1 VAERR
6 QRVQPFA
13 EDPSSFGRRLLTSR
27 PAPPQLPTTP
37 LAADKA
43 AGAAANGPC
52 YASELSTAGSES
64 GYSFE
69 DSASERSRGGA
80 CPLSRP
86 SSMRRL
92 GAMMFASGEGC
103 CCCCTM
109 IVTALHVFSCILVIL
124 RGLSVQRHLRVWPPL
139 CCLHNTSAGCT
150 VLHTPACLPA
160 VPESEEIPLPLLP
173 LFRCGHCH
181 RPHSQHLF
189 AQRCSWQ
196 RHSPPQ
202 QQAPRQLF
210 APRQAAWWAQSRRQS
225 SPLWQWRQPEQAPSW
240 GASPSPR
247 SARSAFG
254 YLS

>member
-1 VAERR
+1 MSEACGGVLFHGYYLLSSQPAIDAPMFCVFGISVPFEAQLPWCLRRYQLAADPSLAPRLPAHPFPFFSCCRFAVRHGMAGFVKGMVPAVEAFVAERR

-13 EDPSSFGRRLLTSR
+13 EDPSSFGRRLLTSS

-37 LAADKA
+37 LTADKA

-103 CCCCTM
+103 CCCWT
-109 IVTALHVFSCILVIL
+109 IE
-124 RGLSVQRHLRVWPPL
+124 QL
-139 CCLHNTSAGCT
+139 CMC
-150 VLHTPACLPA
+150 VPAFC
-160 VPESEEIPLPLLP
+160 
-173 LFRCGHCH
+173 
-181 RPHSQHLF
+181 
-189 AQRCSWQ
+189 
-196 RHSPPQ
+196 
-202 QQAPRQLF
+202 
-210 APRQAAWWAQSRRQS
+210 
-225 SPLWQWRQPEQAPSW
+225 
-240 GASPSPR
+240 
-247 SARSAFG
+247 
-254 YLS
+254 